1 MTESQED
8 LVTVLLSLLYSRF
21 TIMSTLVVATL
32 EYFQLF
38 DAEKKYMWSTQW
50 QPAKILFFGS
60 RYLPFVYMPLFMFTS
75 FAQGDYSPENCRN
88 VFALATAILIF
99 SILVADAVLYLRL
112 YALSK
117 NDRIARLVL
126 VSNYIGVSIG
136 CIVGIALFLKAQN
149 WITPPTMA
157 GPISCFGL
165 VGKAT
170 RFGATLCYGALLW
183 SSMFTMSL
191 SVWYGV
197 RMYLAIRPMPLT
209 GLVKI
214 FYQDGILYF
223 VIIGLLSLTNAF
235 MSLSQGPRTYYAY
248 ILATPQAASHSI
260 VVARMLL
267 HLRGVADD
275 ELKGTVRSSRGS
287 LEPALAFAS
296 RPRPPG
302 SYVLSSNSH
311 EIKERQRKHPT

>member
-1 MTESQED
+1 MAESQEE
-8 LVTVLLSLLYSRF
+8 LVTVVLSLLYSRF

-38 DAEKKYMWSTQW
+38 DAEQKYMWPTQW
-50 QPAKILFFGS
+50 HPTKILFFAS
-60 RYLPFVYMPLFMFTS
+60 RYLPFVYMPFFMFTS
-75 FAQGDYSPENCRN
+75 FAQGDYSPDTCRN
-88 VFALATAILIF
+88 IFAVGTVTLIF
-99 SILVADAVLYLRL
+99 SVLVADAVLYLRL

-117 NDRIARLVL
+117 SDRIARLVL
-126 VSNYIGVSIG
+126 VSNYIGVAIG
-136 CIVGIALFLKAQN
+136 CTVGIVLFLKAQN

-197 RMYLAIRPMPLT
+197 RLYLTIRPMPLT

-214 FYQDGILYF
+214 FYRDGVLYF

-260 VVARMLL
+260 VVARMIL

-275 ELKGTVRSSRGS
+275 ELKGTGHSSRGTS
-287 LEPALAFAS
+287 LDTALAFAS
-296 RPRPPG
+296 RPRPPS
-302 SYVLSSNSH
+302 SYVLSSISDM
-311 EIKERQRKHPT
+311 R